1 MRRQHGSWTAITPRT
16 ADRVILVLSLTH
28 CEVSIDDTN
37 RIVVTKF
44 SDGKECL
51 ATRQDSDENRREAED
66 EGYEPTADGVWQCL
80 VTHEVCHSLVSEWLW
95 QKPSPT
101 LRHVAG
107 GERCEYGKQLYEEA
121 LRQRDLQATARSR
134 GDTGSTCTACRSGA
148 AHTGAPAES
157 GGRHTADR
165 ATGERVHG
173 CPTEVRTT

>member
-121 LRQRDLQATARSR
+121 LTIAFQRFLNTQHIWPALGQYAEQLTRWRARYQR
-134 GDTGSTCTACRSGA
+134 TMERLREA
-148 AHTGAPAES
+148 A
-157 GGRHTADR
+157 
-165 ATGERVHG
+165 
-173 CPTEVRTT
+173 